1 MKILGIDTSGLV
13 GAVAIA
19 DGDLL
24 LSQFSIQYK
33 TTHSEILMPMLDDV
47 CKKIHLDLKSIDAIA
62 VAKGPGSFTGL
73 RIGSATAKGLALALD
88 KPIIPVPTVDGIA
101 YNLYGV
107 EKIICPMMDAR
118 RNQVYTGLYTFVA
131 GTPEG
136 KSLEREFEMQIIH
149 EQFATSVEDIAA
161 RINEIGKPVVLLGDG
176 VPVYRDQLD
185 KLLKVPYSIAPMHQN
200 RQNAAALVSLA
211 MQYAAEGRM
220 VSADEFA
227 PDYLRL
233 SQAEREAKEK
243 DSAGKAANTGEDVKS
258 GARAGDSSR
267 EEPLS
272 EAEREKKRREAR
284 KTPGIVR
291 VREMTAEDI
300 EDAALLEKTNLGKEA
315 WTQKQLIDAL
325 TRDDTIYLVAVKAG
339 RIVGLCGV
347 QNISGEGEVT
357 NVSVA
362 RDCRGEGIGY
372 KMVKQLLERGAG
384 LGIKDYTLEV
394 RAANEPA
401 IHLYERLGF
410 KSEGV
415 RPGFYDEPKD
425 DAVIYWK
432 RNNL

>member
-88 KPIIPVPTVDGIA
+88 KPIIPIPTVDGIA

-136 KSLEREFEMQIIH
+136 KSLEREFEMQVIH
-149 EQFATSVEDIAA
+149 EQFATSIEDIAA

-200 RQNAAALVSLA
+200 RQNAAALVALA

-243 DSAGKAANTGEDVKS
+243 DSAGAGSSDATSGKEDS
-258 GARAGDSSR
+258 LT
-267 EEPLS
+267 EE
-272 EAEREKKRREAR
+272 EREKKRREAR
-284 KTPGIVR
+284 RTPGIIR

-315 WTQKQLIDAL
+315 WSQKQLIDAL

-347 QNISGEGEVT
+347 QNISGDGEVT

-362 RDCRGEGIGY
+362 KDCRGEGIGY

-384 LGIKDYTLEV
+384 IGIKDYTLEV

-432 RNNL
+432 RCQD

>member
-88 KPIIPVPTVDGIA
+88 KPIIPIPTVDGIA

-118 RNQVYTGLYTFVA
+118 RNQVYTGLYTFAA

-136 KSLEREFEMQIIH
+136 KSLERKFEMQIIH
-149 EQFATSVEDIAA
+149 EQFATSVEDIAS

-176 VPVYRDQLD
+176 VPVYRDQID

-211 MQYAAEGRM
+211 MQYASEGRM

-243 DSAGKAANTGEDVKS
+243 KDNKGQDKKQQETRKS
-258 GARAGDSSR
+258 
-267 EEPLS
+267 
-272 EAEREKKRREAR
+272 
-284 KTPGIVR
+284 PGLVR

-325 TRDDTIYLVAVKAG
+325 TRDDTIYLVASKAG

-347 QNISGEGEVT
+347 QNISGEGEIT

-372 KMVKQLLERGAG
+372 KMVKQLLERGVG
-384 LGIKDYTLEV
+384 IGIKDYTLEV
-394 RAANEPA
+394 RASNEPA
-401 IHLYERLGF
+401 IRLYERLGF
-410 KSEGV
+410 VSEGV
-415 RPGFYDEPKD
+415 RPNFYDEPKD

-432 RNNL
+432 RSKDENSDQ

>member
-88 KPIIPVPTVDGIA
+88 KPIIPIPTVDGIA

-136 KSLEREFEMQIIH
+136 KSLERKFEMQIIH
-149 EQFATSVEDIAA
+149 EQFATSVEDIAS

-176 VPVYRDQLD
+176 VPVYRDQID

-211 MQYAAEGRM
+211 MQYASEGRM

-243 DSAGKAANTGEDVKS
+243 KDNKGQDKKQQETRKS
-258 GARAGDSSR
+258 
-267 EEPLS
+267 
-272 EAEREKKRREAR
+272 
-284 KTPGIVR
+284 PGLVR

-325 TRDDTIYLVAVKAG
+325 TRDDTIYLVASKAG

-347 QNISGEGEVT
+347 QNISGEGEIT

-372 KMVKQLLERGAG
+372 KMVKQLLERGVG
-384 LGIKDYTLEV
+384 IGIKDYTLEV
-394 RAANEPA
+394 RASNEPA
-401 IHLYERLGF
+401 IRLYERLGF
-410 KSEGV
+410 VSEGV
-415 RPGFYDEPKD
+415 RPNFYDEPKD

-432 RNNL
+432 RSKDEISDQ

>member
-19 DGDLL
+19 DGDMLV
-24 LSQFSIQYK
+24 SQFQIQYK

-88 KPIIPVPTVDGIA
+88 KPIIPIPTVDGIA

-118 RNQVYTGLYTFVA
+118 RNQVYTGLYTFVPN
-131 GTPEG
+131 TPEG
-136 KSLEREFEMQIIH
+136 KSLERTFDMQVIH
-149 EQFATSVEDIAA
+149 EQFATPVEDIADK
-161 RINEIGKPVVLLGDG
+161 INQIGKPVVLLGDG
-176 VPVYRDQLD
+176 VPVYRDILE
-185 KLLKVPYSIAPMHQN
+185 KLIKVPFSVAPIHQN
-200 RQNAAALVSLA
+200 RQNAAALVALA
-211 MQYAAEGRM
+211 MQYASDGRM

-243 DSAGKAANTGEDVKS
+243 DEAGNS
-258 GARAGDSSR
+258 CDSDN
-267 EEPLS
+267 LQ
-272 EAEREKKRREAR
+272 KKLEAR
-284 KTPGIVR
+284 KVPGIIR
-291 VREMTAEDI
+291 VREISAEDI

-315 WTQKQLIDAL
+315 WSQKQLLDAI
-325 TRDDTIYLVAVKAG
+325 TRDDTIYLVAVKSEK
-339 RIVGLCGV
+339 IVGLCGV
-347 QNISGEGEVT
+347 QNISGEGEIT

-362 RDCRGEGIGY
+362 SYCRGEGIGY
-372 KMVKQLLERGAG
+372 KMLKQLLERGKG
-384 LGIKDYTLEV
+384 IGIKDYTLEV
-394 RAANEPA
+394 RAGNKSA
-401 IHLYERLGF
+401 ISLYERLGF

-432 RNNL
+432 REAT

>member
-73 RIGSATAKGLALALD
+73 RIGSATAKGLAQALD
-88 KPIIPVPTVDGIA
+88 KPIIPIPTVDGIA

-136 KSLEREFEMQIIH
+136 KSLERKFEMQIIH
-149 EQFATSVEDIAA
+149 EQFATSVEDIAS

-176 VPVYRDQLD
+176 VPVYRDQID

-211 MQYAAEGRM
+211 MQYASEGRM

-243 DSAGKAANTGEDVKS
+243 KDNKGQDKKQQETRKS
-258 GARAGDSSR
+258 
-267 EEPLS
+267 
-272 EAEREKKRREAR
+272 
-284 KTPGIVR
+284 PGLVR

-325 TRDDTIYLVAVKAG
+325 TRDDTIYLVASKAG

-347 QNISGEGEVT
+347 QNISGEGEIT

-372 KMVKQLLERGAG
+372 KMVKQLLERGVG
-384 LGIKDYTLEV
+384 IGIKDYTLEV
-394 RAANEPA
+394 RASNEPA
-401 IHLYERLGF
+401 IRLYERLGF
-410 KSEGV
+410 VSEGV
-415 RPGFYDEPKD
+415 RPNFYDEPKD

-432 RNNL
+432 RSKDENSDQ

>member
-19 DGDLL
+19 DGDML

-88 KPIIPVPTVDGIA
+88 KPIIPIPTVDGIA

-136 KSLEREFEMQIIH
+136 KSLERTFEMQIIH
-149 EQFATSVEDIAA
+149 EQFATSVEDIAEK
-161 RINEIGKPVVLLGDG
+161 INEIGKPVVLLGDG
-176 VPVYRDQLD
+176 VPVYRDQID

-233 SQAEREAKEK
+233 SQAEREAKEQK
-243 DSAGKAANTGEDVKS
+243 ENKPK
-258 GARAGDSSR
+258 
-267 EEPLS
+267 PQ
-272 EAEREKKRREAR
+272 EAH
-284 KTPGIVR
+284 KTPGVIR

-315 WTQKQLIDAL
+315 WTRKQLIDAL

-347 QNISGEGEVT
+347 QNISGEGEIT

-384 LGIKDYTLEV
+384 IGIKDYTLEV

-410 KSEGV
+410 VSEGV
-415 RPGFYDEPKD
+415 RPNFYDEPKD

-432 RNNL
+432 RSKEENSDQ

>member
-88 KPIIPVPTVDGIA
+88 KPIIPIPTVDGIA
-101 YNLYGV
+101 YNLSGV

-149 EQFATSVEDIAA
+149 EQFATSVEDIAV

-243 DSAGKAANTGEDVKS
+243 K
-258 GARAGDSSR
+258 
-267 EEPLS
+267 P
-272 EAEREKKRREAR
+272 EKKAPSDSRN
-284 KTPGIVR
+284 TPGIVR

-300 EDAALLEKTNLGKEA
+300 EDAALLEKSNLGKEA

-325 TRDDTIYLVAVKAG
+325 TRDDTIYLVAVKAD

-372 KMVKQLLERGAG
+372 KMVKQLLERGVG
-384 LGIKDYTLEV
+384 IGIKDYTLEV

>member
-19 DGDLL
+19 DGDML

-88 KPIIPVPTVDGIA
+88 KPIIPIPTVDGIA

-136 KSLEREFEMQIIH
+136 KSLERTFEMQIIH
-149 EQFATSVEDIAA
+149 EQFATSVEDIAEK
-161 RINEIGKPVVLLGDG
+161 INEIGKPVVLLGDG
-176 VPVYRDQLD
+176 VPVYRDQID

-243 DSAGKAANTGEDVKS
+243 KENKQ
-258 GARAGDSSR
+258 R
-267 EEPLS
+267 PQ
-272 EAEREKKRREAR
+272 EAH
-284 KTPGIVR
+284 KTPGVVR

-315 WTQKQLIDAL
+315 WTRKQLIDAL

-347 QNISGEGEVT
+347 QNISGEGEIT

-384 LGIKDYTLEV
+384 IGIKDYTLEV

-410 KSEGV
+410 VSEGV
-415 RPGFYDEPKD
+415 RPNFYDEPKD

-432 RNNL
+432 RSNWNLTE